1 MPAPGSLHQPAGS
14 SIEFETP
21 ENVRIQY
28 PLAGPGTRFL
38 AWLLDWLLTVVLTV
52 LVAIALLV
60 AAGVSGALESQLRD
74 LRADQMDENG
84 PQFALYFVG
93 IMVVMLTFGSFC
105 YYFLS
110 EFLMRGQTIGKRVLG
125 LRVVKANGFALDS
138 LSLLLRNIFRFVDH
152 LPPLWVIPVLSAR
165 TQRMG
170 DMVAGTLVVRE
181 RSVPYSFVLEQLS
194 DRLPLDSR
202 YQFDVGMLARLRPI
216 DLHFIEEL
224 LDRWDE
230 LPARQLRRLI
240 GRTLTPLCQRL
251 AIEPP
256 PPADI
261 ELFLEE
267 LLIAEYHRRG
277 QRTL

>member
-1 MPAPGSLHQPAGS
+1 MPAPGSLHLPPGS

-21 ENVRIQY
+21 ENVRIHY

-52 LVAIALLV
+52 LVAISLII

-74 LRADQMDENG
+74 LSPDQIDENG

-152 LPPLWVIPVLSAR
+152 LPPLWVIPVLSSR
-165 TQRMG
+165 TQRTG

-181 RSVPYSFVLEQLS
+181 RSLPYSFVREQLAERS
-194 DRLPLDSR
+194 PLDSR
-202 YQFDVGMLARLRPI
+202 YRFDSAMLARLRPI

-224 LDRWDE
+224 LDRWDQ

-240 GRTLTPLCQRL
+240 GRSLTPLCQRL
-251 AIEPP
+251 AVELPP
-256 PPADI
+256 TTEV

-267 LLIAEYHRRG
+267 LLIAEYHRRE
-277 QRTL
+277 RRAL